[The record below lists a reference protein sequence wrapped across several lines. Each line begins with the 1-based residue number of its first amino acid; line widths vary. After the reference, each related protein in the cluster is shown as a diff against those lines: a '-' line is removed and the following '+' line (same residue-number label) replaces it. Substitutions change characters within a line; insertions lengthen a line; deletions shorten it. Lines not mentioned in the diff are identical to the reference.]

1 MSALPPKADVNGH
14 GDGRPLL
21 TQSGRLG
28 CLLSPLIGA
37 FILNVLDR
45 RMESSGLLYVRFMD
59 DTSANTLEAAA
70 RNQNDQRDARVIAL
84 G

>member
-1 MSALPPKADVNGH
+1 MSALTPKADINGY
-14 GDGRPLL
+14 GAGCPLL
-21 TQSGRLG
+21 THSGHLG

-37 FILNVLDR
+37 FFLNVLDR
-45 RMESSGLLYVRFMD
+45 RMESSGLLYVRFME